1 MKKISLKPLIRRF
14 VLLTSFPPFLQIYRL
29 FYEVVTRLALL
40 IFKKY
45 PAIKAVY
52 LRRGGARGEILP
64 LVSDLDFAVIQKRMN
79 EEDKKSLRRSY
90 ERLARAT
97 TVLDQSLEVYDE
109 EAFYKHYESK
119 RRRYRIIE
127 GKETW
132 KLLYGKDYLSDLPA
146 LPLEELYGGIYN
158 EITIWWTLFIWRLL
172 QVRKN
177 LNEEVIQ
184 NSVCYKAVSEIL
196 KMDLAF
202 NHSILTFSRSEAL
215 KRAKA
220 YLCDNERTL
229 VEKLETLARKRFLI
243 NDAGIVDDTKDFLLN
258 YLDSFCKEF
267 RAHNFLQSLKAI
279 PQRVDCSVEEQLLTV
294 VERDHVSR
302 LLDYIKEKWSHTYHG
317 AHLVSGFY
325 FDLDELAL
333 MLEVDS
339 ERLPTIQ
346 ELTAFYLL
354 HCDLQHELGSRVNLY
369 LLLPHAAFR
378 IDVDYRKGWQSILC
392 PSSNPDLFELLGR
405 SEFALNG
412 GVYQPATCSTWTPF
426 VKDFLQER
434 KRDFYE
440 RLTSPEI
447 YTLNSLDFL
456 RIFWKT
462 VQLVLINCSIQRD
475 EILYPLTLPAVERAT
490 AAEGISLPANLQL
503 LADAYRDE
511 LIGKFCD
518 ISKLIP
524 EAITYL
530 KEIEHECSITL

>member
-1 MKKISLKPLIRRF
+1 MKKISPKPLVRRF
-14 VLLTSFPPFLQIYRL
+14 VLATSFPPFLQIYRF
-29 FYEVVTRLALL
+29 FYEIVTRMALR

-45 PAIKAVY
+45 PEIKAAY
-52 LRRGGARGEILP
+52 LRRGGGKGEILP
-64 LVSDLDFAVIQKRMN
+64 LLSDLDFAVIEERMN

-109 EAFYKHYESK
+109 EVIYKHYESK

-158 EITIWWTLFIWRLL
+158 EITVWWTLFMWRLL
-172 QVRKN
+172 QVQKN
-177 LNEEVIQ
+177 LSEEVIQ

-202 NHSILTFSRSEAL
+202 NHGVLTFSRSEAL
-215 KRAKA
+215 ERAKA
-220 YLCDNERTL
+220 YLYDEERTL
-229 VEKLETLARKRFLI
+229 VEKLETIARKRFLI
-243 NDAGIVDDTKDFLLN
+243 NNAGIVEETKDFLLN
-258 YLDSFCKEF
+258 YLDRFCKEF
-267 RAHNFLQSLKAI
+267 RAHNFVQSLKAI
-279 PQRVDCSVEEQLLTV
+279 PQRVDCSVEEQMLSV
-294 VERDHVSR
+294 IDRDHVRR
-302 LLDYIKEKWSHTYHG
+302 LLDYVKEKWSHTYLG
-317 AHLVSGFY
+317 AYLVSGFY

-333 MLEVDS
+333 MVEVDP
-339 ERLPTIQ
+339 ERLPTLQ
-346 ELTAFYLL
+346 ELAAFYLL
-354 HCDLQHELGSRVNLY
+354 HCNMQSELRSRLHLY

-378 IDVDYRKGWQSILC
+378 IDVDYGKGWQSILC
-392 PSSNPDLFELLGR
+392 PSSTPDLFELLGR
-405 SEFALNG
+405 SEFSLSG
-412 GVYQPATCSTWTPF
+412 GGYQPATSSTWTPLA
-426 VKDFLQER
+426 KDFLQER

-440 RLTSPEI
+440 RLQSPEI
-447 YTLNSLDFL
+447 YSLNSLDFL
-456 RIFWKT
+456 KMFWKT
-462 VQLVLINCSIQRD
+462 VQLVLINRSAQRD
-475 EILYPLTLPAVERAT
+475 EILYPLTLLAVERT
-490 AAEGISLPANLQL
+490 IVTEGIPFPTHLQF

-511 LIGKFCD
+511 LNGKSWD